1 MADISSQ
8 PATLKCN
15 ICGGE
20 IRKDFL
26 TGTAVCAH
34 CGNKW
39 SLSDVVP
46 EYLKYA
52 SAIEKIKKAQ
62 ELLNGKPDV
71 SNVAQAKLLFQNAS
85 TECLHTDATS
95 SELLAICK
103 SGQKECEDLR
113 IYATAMGFY
122 DRKSYR
128 QALDEF
134 KKIPGVR
141 DSAAKIEECKVLA
154 EKEKKK
160 LIPLAVIVAL
170 IIPTVLGIL
179 MKEKLDIPLYV
190 IIPACLVLVAGL
202 TYAVYR
208 GGTLATVVM
217 VLSFICAV
225 PLLIF
230 IVLAYG
236 LHMETGPAA
245 SIAIGAPIAFIVA
258 VGLKTSAEKPN

>member
-1 MADISSQ
+1 M
-8 PATLKCN
+8 PRLW
-15 ICGGE
+15 
-20 IRKDFL
+20 
-26 TGTAVCAH
+26 V
-34 CGNKW
+34 
-39 SLSDVVP
+39 
-46 EYLKYA
+46 
-52 SAIEKIKKAQ
+52 
-62 ELLNGKPDV
+62 
-71 SNVAQAKLLFQNAS
+71 
-85 TECLHTDATS
+85 
-95 SELLAICK
+95 
-103 SGQKECEDLR
+103 
-113 IYATAMGFY
+113 FY

-134 KKIPGVR
+134 KKIPGVK
-141 DSAAKIEECKVLA
+141 DSASRIEECKVLA